1 MYSDGNK
8 KTVSELKREA
18 QATRR
23 SIAQEAKQVE
33 ELKKGTAKL
42 QFFID
47 QLFRF
52 FAPGVESEEDKRALV
67 EIIVSNPPEI
77 YLSRLPL
84 LPIAT
89 MMANGKLT
97 NTQRIFAADNPRVDD
112 PALIFFI
119 HVLRFSPQAAQVLY
133 VDISRT
139 AVTARGLFYFVEAM
153 VERGKKFTL
162 EARELVSVPAGA
174 NSSTTGSTLPHRG
187 LEDDPYLPR
196 LMSMLEVADGKKYCT
211 IYLEPAKIIP
221 FFFVF
226 HRAVRHSMCWC
237 TLFLTK
243 HTNEHVDPLPIIVTA
258 ALSQTRYLRIVCTP
272 SSIPNAQLPFLK
284 LCKRKR

>member
-1 MYSDGNK
+1 MYSNGNR

-23 SIAQEAKQVE
+23 AIAQEAKQVE
-33 ELKKGTAKL
+33 ELQKGTAKL

-77 YLSRLPL
+77 YLGRLPL

-89 MMANGKLT
+89 MLANGRLT
-97 NTQRIFAADNPRVDD
+97 STQRIFAADNPRVDD
-112 PALIFFI
+112 GALIFLA

-133 VDISRT
+133 VDISST
-139 AVTARGLFYFVEAM
+139 SVTARGLFYLVEAM

-162 EARELVSVPAGA
+162 EARELISLPGI
-174 NSSTTGSTLPHRG
+174 NSNLP
-187 LEDDPYLPR
+187 LPQEQDPYLPR
-196 LMSMLEVADGKKYCT
+196 LISILAIAETKSYCT
-211 IYLEPAKIIP
+211 IYL
-221 FFFVF
+221 
-226 HRAVRHSMCWC
+226 
-237 TLFLTK
+237 
-243 HTNEHVDPLPIIVTA
+243 
-258 ALSQTRYLRIVCTP
+258 
-272 SSIPNAQLPFLK
+272 
-284 LCKRKR
+284 